1 MAVDLPRHHHRLGR
15 EGKREADDGDSSRS
29 AEQESL
35 LKVSRKLED
44 GNQKLED
51 AKRTVLETEDVALS
65 VMGDLRGQREVM
77 SRTRDH
83 FNDLDEQLT
92 MARRAIQNMGRRVM
106 LNKAVLVAVCL
117 ILLVAIFYTVHK
129 KVMDRAG
136 TVAGPPPPPSAP

>member
-1 MAVDLPRHHHRLGR
+1 
-15 EGKREADDGDSSRS
+15 
-29 AEQESL
+29 
-35 LKVSRKLED
+35 
-44 GNQKLED
+44 
-51 AKRTVLETEDVALS
+51 
-65 VMGDLRGQREVM
+65 MGDLRGQREVM